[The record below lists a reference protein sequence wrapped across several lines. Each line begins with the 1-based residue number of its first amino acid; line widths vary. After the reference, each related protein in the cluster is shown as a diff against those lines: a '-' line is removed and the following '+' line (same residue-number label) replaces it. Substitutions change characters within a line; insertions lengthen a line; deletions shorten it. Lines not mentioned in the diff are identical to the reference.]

1 MLENILE
8 YKNFSGGIDY
18 VETDRNEKILLESS
32 TVRNLLKVETLKS
45 SKEFISGTVTNE
57 LASPDVVHSFI
68 VKRKVGNKFPYEQ
81 SIPVI

>member
-45 SKEFISGTVTNE
+45 SKEFISATVTNE
-57 LASPDVVHSFI
+57 LVSPDVVHSFI